1 MHTDAILTVIPIYVH
16 TYETIPST
24 APYTRSKACHKF
36 TDPITLAKADDIYCF
51 PAMTVCSIFI
61 QKSQPAHDCNIFD
74 CPVCNFPKL
83 YSQAQKH
90 FSSHIHTSQNLGSH
104 CTPHPILSLYKQTE
118 FEIVITE
125 F

>member
-1 MHTDAILTVIPIYVH
+1 MTATYLTALSVI
-16 TYETIPST
+16 SQSCT
-24 APYTRSKACHKF
+24 AKP
-36 TDPITLAKADDIYCF
+36 
-51 PAMTVCSIFI
+51 
-61 QKSQPAHDCNIFD
+61 
-74 CPVCNFPKL
+74 
-83 YSQAQKH
+83 QKH